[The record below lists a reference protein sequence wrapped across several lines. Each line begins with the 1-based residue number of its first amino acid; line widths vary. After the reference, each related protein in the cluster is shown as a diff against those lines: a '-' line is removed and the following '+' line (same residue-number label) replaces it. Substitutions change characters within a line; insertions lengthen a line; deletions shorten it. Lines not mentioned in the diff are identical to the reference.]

1 MAAPGLKPID
11 ELVRRAIIGDGA
23 AFTQLWDTNIDSP
36 KSYLKSSIKGLDDF
50 FVDDICSKSF
60 EKAFRQIRSYDPSK
74 SRFSTW
80 LKVIAHNTALDTL
93 EQEARLQRGYVHI
106 DADERQT
113 MMLEGISDELDSPLD
128 SIIRNEDEETT
139 QKYIEGLPDLYREV
153 ARLRL
158 VEGLQYRE
166 IAEELGMELNTVRTR
181 IRRAKAQI
189 DKMKSDN
196 NTEEQ

>member
-1 MAAPGLKPID
+1 MAAPGSKPID

-23 AFTQLWDTNIDSP
+23 AFTELWDTNIDAL
-36 KSYLKSSIKGLDDF
+36 KAYLKSSVKGLDDF
-50 FVDDICSKSF
+50 FIDDICSKSF

-93 EQEARLQRGYVHI
+93 EQEARSQRGYIHI
-106 DADERQT
+106 DADDRQS
-113 MMLEGISDELDSPLD
+113 LIAEGISDDLDSPLD

-153 ARLRL
+153 AHLRL
-158 VEGLQYRE
+158 VEGMQYKE
-166 IAEELGMELNTVRTR
+166 IAEELDMELNTVRTR
-181 IRRAKAQI
+181 IRRAKALI
-189 DKMKSDN
+189 EKMKVEDKP
-196 NTEEQ
+196 E